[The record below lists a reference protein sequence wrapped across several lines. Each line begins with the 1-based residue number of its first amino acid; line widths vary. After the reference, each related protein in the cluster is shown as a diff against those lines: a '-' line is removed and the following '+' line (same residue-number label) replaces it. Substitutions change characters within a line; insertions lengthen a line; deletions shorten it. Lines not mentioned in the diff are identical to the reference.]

1 MRLRGSGS
9 RTVIGSIA
17 VAAVV
22 GVVAF
27 LFAACSSDDK
37 PTPKDSSGPT
47 SASSPPSASSG
58 ALKDQ
63 SAAVLGWTPPAPVA
77 RTVGKLA
84 ARSGQEKSPTVP
96 ATAEIVSVQAS
107 DASTILTWQLSS
119 STDLSAQGLT
129 LNSTHGARFWP
140 DAVRLIDPSGKK
152 SYAVNTMVVD
162 KNTYCA
168 CSAYPIHVGADP
180 VRMTA
185 EYPPLPVSATSVSVQ
200 IPNFAPVTVPVT
212 R

>member
-1 MRLRGSGS
+1 VVGAI
-9 RTVIGSIA
+9 T
-17 VAAVV
+17 VAAVA
-22 GVVAF
+22 GVVA
-27 LFAACSSDDK
+27 LAISACSGDDK
-37 PTPKDSSGPT
+37 PAPPTSPAST
-47 SASSPPSASSG
+47 SASSSPGASSG
-58 ALKDQ
+58 ALTDE
-63 SAAVLGWTPPAPVA
+63 SAAVLAWTPPAPVA
-77 RTVGKLA
+77 RTAGKLA

-129 LNSTHGARFWP
+129 LNSIHGARFWP
-140 DAVRLIDPSGKK
+140 DAVRLVDPAGKK
-152 SYAVNTMVVD
+152 SYAVNTMDVD
-162 KNTYCA
+162 TNTYCV

-180 VRMTA
+180 VRMTS
-185 EYPPLPVSATSVSVQ
+185 EYPPLPATVTSVSVR